1 MVVSYVLTADGLD
14 NIIRRGAQQ
23 LRNDGELVYVVLSGE
38 QRLAL
43 KHLREDAPRTPDIDL
58 HVVLLPREHD
68 LGCSVVS
75 RGNVSGHLGVL
86 YTGQAEIADLQ
97 IAVLVHEDVTGLQ
110 ITVHNAGRVDV
121 FQTTLSKVS

>member
-86 YTGQAEIADLQ
+86 YTGETEVADLEIA
-97 IAVLVHEDVTGLQ
+97 VFVYEDVAGLQ
-110 ITVHNAGRVDV
+110 ITVDNTSRVDV
-121 FQTTLSKVS
+121 FQTAL